1 MKKSFKAALM
11 VVLCAGGL
19 TAAFAFTPN
28 SGDNPVKKMV
38 APKAYIYNL
47 STATGARDAAN
58 WTPVTGTAPSCGIA
72 GSVPCKVVFDSS
84 VYPTLQDYINDQ
96 GFSSD
101 AEVAYGPGVVSK
113 Q

>member
-19 TAAFAFTPN
+19 TAAFAFT
-28 SGDNPVKKMV
+28 SGKKAGLV
-38 APKAYIYNL
+38 TYTYNL
-47 STATGARDAAN
+47 GMSAGARNASNWTLATGS
-58 WTPVTGTAPSCGIA
+58 APSCGTP
-72 GSVPCKVVFDSS
+72 GDVPCKVVFDSS

-101 AEVAYGPGVVSK
+101 AEVISGPGVVSK

>member
-19 TAAFAFTPN
+19 TAAFAFT
-28 SGDNPVKKMV
+28 SGKK
-38 APKAYIYNL
+38 AGLIAYTYNL
-47 STATGARDAAN
+47 GTSTGARNASN
-58 WTPVTGTAPSCGIA
+58 WTLATGSTPSCGAA

-96 GFSSD
+96 HFTSD

>member
-1 MKKSFKAALM
+1 MKKTLKAALM

-19 TAAFAFTPN
+19 TAAFAFTKAV
-28 SGDNPVKKMV
+28 SGKKTGLI
-38 APKAYIYNL
+38 AYTYNL
-47 STATGARDAAN
+47 GTSAGARNAAN
-58 WTPVTGTAPSCGIA
+58 WTLATGSTPSCGVA

-96 GFSSD
+96 GFTSD
-101 AEVAYGPGVVSK
+101 ADVASGPGVVSK

>member
-19 TAAFAFTPN
+19 TAAFAFN
-28 SGDNPVKKMV
+28 KAASGKK
-38 APKAYIYNL
+38 AGLIAYTYNL
-47 STATGARDAAN
+47 GTSTGARNAAN
-58 WTPVTGTAPSCGIA
+58 WTLATGSTPSCGAA
-72 GSVPCKVVFDSS
+72 GSVPCKVIFDSS

-101 AEVAYGPGVVSK
+101 AEVASGSGVVSK

>member
-19 TAAFAFTPN
+19 TAAFAFSKTS
-28 SGDNPVKKMV
+28 SGKK
-38 APKAYIYNL
+38 AGLIAYTYNL
-47 STATGARDAAN
+47 GTSTGARNASN
-58 WTPVTGTAPSCGIA
+58 WTQATGSTPSCGAA
-72 GSVPCKVVFDSS
+72 GSVPCKVAFDSS

-96 GFSSD
+96 HFTSD

>member
-19 TAAFAFTPN
+19 TAAFAFNKST
-28 SGDNPVKKMV
+28 SVQKVGLI
-38 APKAYIYNL
+38 AYTYNL
-47 STATGARDAAN
+47 GTSTGARNASN
-58 WTPVTGTAPSCGIA
+58 WTQATGSTPSCGAA

-96 GFSSD
+96 HFASD